1 VLAICHWLIQLN
13 LGISYLGIPPQ
24 RTDGLKMKD
33 KDHEIAKQ
41 DAELKARLDRL
52 STAIKAETKHVAEER
67 KAAEVKP
74 EKGMG
79 KALGT
84 GLRVGSELVAGVL
97 VGGFIGWWIDRWLGT
112 SPFGLLIMLVI
123 GMIAG
128 FWSVY
133 KLAMLPT
140 SNPASQKTSL
150 DKQ

>member
-1 VLAICHWLIQLN
+1 
-13 LGISYLGIPPQ
+13 
-24 RTDGLKMKD
+24 MKD
-33 KDHEIAKQ
+33 KDHETAKQ

-52 STAIKAETKHVAEER
+52 STAIKAETKHVADER

-74 EKGMG
+74 DKGMG

-84 GLRVGSELVAGVL
+84 GLRVGSELIAGVL

-112 SPFGLLIMLVI
+112 SPFGLLIMITI
-123 GMIAG
+123 GMAAG

-133 KLAMLPT
+133 KIAMQPT
-140 SNPASQKTSL
+140 GISASNKASP